1 MHIRSTAKEGTLKH
15 LVRSA
20 FEACTVALGTGSS
33 KPVHLPPAATGF
45 YRRPRQKSWAKCKEQ
60 AERQLRRRTELNML

>member
-1 MHIRSTAKEGTLKH
+1 MHIRSTAKEGSLKH

-20 FEACTVALGTGSS
+20 LEACIVALDTGSS
-33 KPVHLPPAATGF
+33 KTVHLPSAET
-45 YRRPRQKSWAKCKEQ
+45 RPYSRPKRQSWARCKEQ